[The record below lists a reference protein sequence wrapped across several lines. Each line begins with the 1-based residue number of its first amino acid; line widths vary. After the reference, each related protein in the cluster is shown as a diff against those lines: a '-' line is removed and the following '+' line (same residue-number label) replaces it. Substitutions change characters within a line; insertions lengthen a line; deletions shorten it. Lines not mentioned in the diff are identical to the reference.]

1 MEKLIRGQRA
11 KINPVY
17 DDPISLNIIESDA
30 LNNVLEKLI
39 KPTDSSSDFAEFEQ
53 QILKGTPDP
62 NKKIKIFRDKKKEA
76 AT

>member
-17 DDPISLNIIESDA
+17 DDPISLNIIESDS
-30 LNNVLEKLI
+30 LNNTLEKLI
-39 KPTDSSSDFAEFEQ
+39 KPIDSSSDFSEFEQ
-53 QILKGTPDP
+53 RILKGSPAP